1 VFIREIAL
9 ATSEG
14 ADLDAYPFTLPA
26 IAKLGVIELD
36 RPVTVLIGPDGVGK
50 STLIE
55 AVAVAAGL
63 EGVSATRSSLWRHL
77 RLVRDEPRPY
87 SGGLLRAEHLL
98 DPSMTGRDGLYL
110 LDEPEVGLTIADQ
123 LSLVRRMH
131 ALSHQRSQFLVAT
144 HSPVIVALPGA
155 RIYEAGDWGVQPVE
169 FADTPQYDLAR
180 AFVADPS
187 RLVDHLLGPS

>member
-9 ATSEG
+9 ASTEG

-36 RPVTVLIGPDGVGK
+36 RPITLLIGPDGSGK
-50 STLIE
+50 STLLE
-55 AVAVAAGL
+55 SVAVAAGL
-63 EGVSATRSSLWRHL
+63 EGVTSTSSSLWRHL

-87 SGGLLRAEHLL
+87 SGGLLRPHQVL
-98 DPSMTGRDGLYL
+98 DPSVTGRDGLYL
-110 LDEPEVGLTIADQ
+110 LDEPESGMTVADQ
-123 LSLVRRMH
+123 LQLVRRMH

-155 RIYEAGDWGVQPVE
+155 RIYEAGDWGFQPVE
-169 FADTPQYDLAR
+169 FAETPQFDLAR
-180 AFVADPS
+180 AFVSDPA